1 MLRGEFLEA
10 SQSPAAAKRAFCDS
24 YRAHGLAAASGFAQ
38 AFMSDAVAA
47 LAAPADGGGVAG
59 GHGAAAR
66 LRSYS
71 LAVEYL
77 EMAFCIAPDTPE
89 LEEGLAEVRR
99 ARDGMAAAAAV
110 HRDEL

>member
-1 MLRGEFLEA
+1 
-10 SQSPAAAKRAFCDS
+10 
-24 YRAHGLAAASGFAQ
+24 
-38 AFMSDAVAA
+38 MSDGVAA
-47 LAAPADGGGVAG
+47 LAAPATGASGGDG
-59 GHGAAAR
+59 AAR

-77 EMAFCIAPDTPE
+77 EMAFCIAPDTPD

-99 ARDGMAAAAAV
+99 ARDAMLAAAAPGAG